1 MSAIGPSV
9 ACMSYPWIHESE
21 MDAARAEA
29 EAGDLLGDEGRA
41 FQQQLEAGLEA
52 DPEFRAWA
60 DAKYL
65 ERHGTERPRP
75 EAEL

>member
-1 MSAIGPSV
+1 
-9 ACMSYPWIHESE
+9 MSYPWIHESE

-29 EAGDLLGDEGRA
+29 EAGDILGDGGRE
-41 FQQQLEAGLEA
+41 FQQQLESRLEA

-60 DAKYL
+60 DAKYRD
-65 ERHGTERPRP
+65 RHGIERPHPEP

>member
-1 MSAIGPSV
+1 MG
-9 ACMSYPWIHESE
+9 YPWVHESE
-21 MDAARAEA
+21 MDGARAEA

-41 FQQQLEAGLEA
+41 FQARIEASLEP

-65 ERHGTERPRP
+65 ERHGVERSHPELEP
-75 EAEL
+75 EAEAEP